1 MDSSWIRL
9 RAGAG
14 ITGLALIIGLAGA
27 TGSAPAAWAG
37 TPVVSMPNVVVA
49 NLPKS
54 LSALASGVL
63 VQPEASNGNAV
74 VEGYELSA
82 QIAPINYTGTSGP
95 GSYSYT
101 WLSCPAR
108 GVPDT
113 SCVTASTS
121 GTVKGDPGGG
131 NSAYTATANDAMRY
145 MRFSLT
151 VTPSGT
157 WDSARTV
164 TSDPAKDIFVMPG
177 PITGAQ
183 PQVSTYQALGT
194 TGVATLKAWTL
205 PSTAVFRVR
214 DVAVW
219 ACTSST
225 AGQTAGRDFAPDAA
239 GCTKLT
245 LTSNPSSSP
254 DAAALTFQIP
264 AGASGQ
270 YLLVSDTVTVA
281 SGASALL
288 SAWVVRSA
296 TAPLP
301 GQQAVTPTPT
311 PVPAAVPSIAVAALA
326 SVKRGGTYEVSI
338 AVSPASSS
346 GNATA
351 RLVTRGKK
359 PTTVQTLKAI
369 RVTAGTGSSSTKIS
383 ASVRPGTY
391 NLVVRYADTPTGTSI
406 SRTRVV
412 KVT

>member
-1 MDSSWIRL
+1 MGRIRFHV
-9 RAGAG
+9 GAG
-14 ITGLALIIGLAGA
+14 VTGISLMIGLGA
-27 TGSAPAAWAG
+27 AIGSAPVAWAG
-37 TPVVSMPNVVVA
+37 TPVVSTPNVVVA

-54 LSALASGVL
+54 LSALAAGVL

-82 QIAPINYTGTSGP
+82 QIAPINYAGTSGP
-95 GSYSYT
+95 GSYSST

-108 GVPDT
+108 GVPDS

-145 MRFSLT
+145 MRFALT

-164 TSDPAKDIFVMPG
+164 TSDPAKDIFVIPG

-183 PQVSTYQALGT
+183 PQVGPYQGLGT

-214 DVAVW
+214 DVSVW
-219 ACTSST
+219 ACTSAT
-225 AGQTAGRDFAPDAA
+225 AGQTAGADFAPQAA

-245 LTSNPSSSP
+245 LTSNPSSTP
-254 DAAALTFQIP
+254 DEAALTFLIP
-264 AGASGQ
+264 ASASGQ
-270 YLLVSDTVTVA
+270 YLLVSDTLTVA

-311 PVPAAVPSIAVAALA
+311 PVPAAAPSIAVAALG
-326 SVKRGGTYEVSI
+326 SVKPGGTYAVSI
-338 AVSPASSS
+338 AVSPATSS
-346 GNATA
+346 GTATA
-351 RLVTRGKK
+351 RLVTRGQK

-369 RVTAGTGSSSTKIS
+369 RVTAGQGASSTRIARTVK
-383 ASVRPGTY
+383 PGTY
-391 NLVVRYADTPTGTSI
+391 NLVVRYVEAVTGTAT
-406 SRTRVV
+406 SRTRTV
-412 KVT
+412 KVL

>member
-1 MDSSWIRL
+1 MGSIRF

-14 ITGLALIIGLAGA
+14 MSGFALMVGLVGTMG
-27 TGSAPAAWAG
+27 TAPAAWAG
-37 TPVVSMPNVVVA
+37 TPVVSTPNVVVA

-82 QIAPINYTGTSGP
+82 QIAPINYAGTSGP

-113 SCVTASTS
+113 SCATASTS

-164 TSDPAKDIFVMPG
+164 TSDPTKDIFVMPG

-183 PQVSTYQALGT
+183 PQVAPYQGLGT

-219 ACTSST
+219 ACTSAT
-225 AGQTAGRDFAPDAA
+225 AGQTAGRDFAPDTA
-239 GCTKLT
+239 GCTTLT
-245 LTSNPSSSP
+245 LTSNPSSTP
-254 DAAALTFQIP
+254 DGVALTFLIP

-270 YLLVSDTVTVA
+270 YLLVSDTITVA

-301 GQQAVTPTPT
+301 GQQAVTPTP
-311 PVPAAVPSIAVAALA
+311 VPAGAPSIAVAALG
-326 SVKRGGTYEVSI
+326 SVKPGGTFAVSI
-338 AVSPASSS
+338 AVSPTSSS
-346 GNATA
+346 GTATV

-369 RVTAGTGSSSTKIS
+369 RVTAGQGASTTTISTK
-383 ASVRPGTY
+383 VRPGTY
-391 NLVVRYADTPTGTSI
+391 NLVVRYSDTSTGMAT
-406 SRTRVV
+406 SRTKAV
-412 KVT
+412 KVS